1 MDFAFIY
8 STALLFLML
17 MDPFGNLPVFMATLR
32 NVPARRK
39 TRVIFREHCFA
50 LIAMLLALFGGKYFF
65 GLLQISTNSLAIAGG
80 LILLLTGTKMV
91 FSSLSDDLP
100 QYGPEPFI
108 LPLAIPLVCGPG
120 LIAILSTL
128 QGSVPG
134 ATLLNCLLA
143 LGGAWV
149 VQTAIMLFG
158 RPLSRILGTRGL
170 NALESLMGL
179 LLTALAIDM
188 MIGGANRIY
197 KIGPEAAKAEPPA
210 MVVPATLPTAS

>member
-1 MDFAFIY
+1 MDYAFIY

-32 NVPARRK
+32 NVKSRRK
-39 TRVIFREHCFA
+39 TWVIFREHCFA
-50 LIAMLLALFGGKYFF
+50 LGAMFLSLIGGKAFF
-65 GLLQISTNSLAIAGG
+65 GLLQIATDSLAIAGG
-80 LILLLTGTKMV
+80 LILLLTGIKMV
-91 FSSLSDDLP
+91 FSSLSDELP

-108 LPLAIPLVCGPG
+108 VPLAIPLVCGPG

-134 ATLLNCLLA
+134 ATFFNCLCA
-143 LGGAWV
+143 LLIAWV
-149 VQTAIMLFG
+149 VQTAIMLCG
-158 RPLSRILGTRGL
+158 RPLSRMLGSRGL

-188 MIGGANRIY
+188 MISGANRIY
-197 KIGPEAAKAEPPA
+197 KIGPMAQSSTPPA
-210 MVVPATLPTAS
+210 IVEPAEK